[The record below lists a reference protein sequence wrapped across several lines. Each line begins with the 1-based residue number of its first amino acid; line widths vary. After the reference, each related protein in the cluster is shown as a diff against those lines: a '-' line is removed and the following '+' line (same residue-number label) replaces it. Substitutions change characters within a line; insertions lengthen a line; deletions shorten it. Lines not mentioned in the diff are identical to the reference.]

1 MNWKD
6 ALTPKDT
13 EEIRPG
19 LFIQSR
25 PKNPD
30 SIEYRV
36 INPICWNG
44 KYRWR
49 KQFSWKNLIT
59 IIIIAF
65 LAWSYLN
72 ETQYARELAEN
83 PCELLPNITKYCY
96 EKQSFIDG
104 DNYAREKYTFIIQDY
119 P

>member
-1 MNWKD
+1 MNWKKI
-6 ALTPKDT
+6 LTPKNT

-19 LFIQSR
+19 LFIQSK

-30 SIEYRV
+30 SVEYRV

-44 KYRWR
+44 SYRWN
-49 KQFSWKNLIT
+49 KQFSWKSLIT

-65 LAWSYLN
+65 LAWSYLT
-72 ETQYARELAEN
+72 ETQYSREPRED
-83 PCELLPNITKYCY
+83 PCKILPEIQEYCY
-96 EKQSFIDG
+96 ERDFIAG
-104 DNYAREKYTFIIQDY
+104 DNYAEENYTFIVQDY

>member
-1 MNWKD
+1 MSWKKV
-6 ALTPKDT
+6 LTPINT

-19 LFIQSR
+19 LFIQSK

-30 SIEYRV
+30 NVQYRV
-36 INPICWNG
+36 INPICWKG
-44 KYRWR
+44 KYRWN

-65 LAWSYLN
+65 LAWSYFT
-72 ETQYARELAEN
+72 ETQYSRELQEN
-83 PCELLPNITKYCY
+83 PCEMLPDIQKYCY
-96 EKQSFIDG
+96 ERDLIVG
-104 DNYAREKYTFIIQDY
+104 DDYAEENYTFVIQDY